1 MCLFLVAWGLR
12 CCTQAVSSCGERGLL
27 SRCRAQASLSGGFS
41 RCRAQAR
48 GSLAQELQLVGSV
61 NVAHWLSRPEADG
74 ILPEQESNL
83 HCHVDF

>member
-1 MCLFLVAWGLR
+1 MGASTAALRLSLVLGR
-12 CCTQAVSSCGERGLL
+12 GGSSPGSGPGR
-27 SRCRAQASLSGGFS
+27 LSGGFS

-74 ILPEQESNL
+74 IFPEQESNL
-83 HCHVDF
+83 HWHVDF